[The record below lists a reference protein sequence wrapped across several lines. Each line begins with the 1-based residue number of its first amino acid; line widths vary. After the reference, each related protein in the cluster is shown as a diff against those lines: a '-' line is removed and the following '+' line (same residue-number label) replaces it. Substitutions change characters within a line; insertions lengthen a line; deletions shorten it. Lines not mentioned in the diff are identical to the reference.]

1 MSPLRRNVKRRKPG
15 WVWPFDE
22 TATRVEP
29 HGGPSMSTY
38 DEMSPAERRQLMEA
52 LGSLTGLQEG
62 PNGRPSNGTPSNGTH
77 YEYDP
82 DLKRTVEVTPSGERF
97 PVALVGD
104 KLIRDS
110 EKSVLRKG
118 EAA

>member
-15 WVWPFDE
+15 WVWLFDE

-62 PNGRPSNGTPSNGTH
+62 PNGSFLDGTH

-82 DLKRTVEVTPSGERF
+82 DLKGTVEVTPSGDRL
-97 PVALVGD
+97 PVALVRGEL
-104 KLIRDS
+104 KRDS
-110 EKSVLRKG
+110 ENVVARKG

>member
-1 MSPLRRNVKRRKPG
+1 
-15 WVWPFDE
+15 
-22 TATRVEP
+22 
-29 HGGPSMSTY
+29 MSTY

-62 PNGRPSNGTPSNGTH
+62 PNGTR

-110 EKSVLRKG
+110 ERSVLRKG

>member
-1 MSPLRRNVKRRKPG
+1 M
-15 WVWPFDE
+15 
-22 TATRVEP
+22 A
-29 HGGPSMSTY
+29 TY
-38 DEMSPAERRQLMEA
+38 DEMSPAERRRLMEL

-62 PNGRPSNGTPSNGTH
+62 PSGRPPNGTH

-82 DLKRTVEVTPSGERF
+82 DLKRTVEVTPAGERF

-110 EKSVLRKG
+110 AKPALRKG

>member
-1 MSPLRRNVKRRKPG
+1 M
-15 WVWPFDE
+15 
-22 TATRVEP
+22 A
-29 HGGPSMSTY
+29 TY
-38 DEMSPAERRQLMEA
+38 DKMSAEERQQLMEA
-52 LGSLTGLQEG
+52 RGSLTGLQED
-62 PNGRPSNGTPSNGTH
+62 PNGRPSNGTH

>member
-1 MSPLRRNVKRRKPG
+1 VSPLRRNVKRRKPG
-15 WVWPFDE
+15 WVWLFDV

-62 PNGRPSNGTPSNGTH
+62 PNGTPSNGTH

-82 DLKRTVEVTPSGERF
+82 DLKGTVEVTPSGDRF
-97 PVALVGD
+97 PVALVRGEL
-104 KLIRDS
+104 KRDS
-110 EKSVLRKG
+110 ADVVARKG

>member
-1 MSPLRRNVKRRKPG
+1 
-15 WVWPFDE
+15 VWLFDE

-29 HGGPSMSTY
+29 HGGSSMSTY
-38 DEMSPAERRQLMEA
+38 DEMSPAERRQLIEA

-62 PNGRPSNGTPSNGTH
+62 PNGRPSSGAH

>member
-1 MSPLRRNVKRRKPG
+1 
-15 WVWPFDE
+15 
-22 TATRVEP
+22 
-29 HGGPSMSTY
+29 MSTY

-97 PVALVGD
+97 PVVLVGD

>member
-1 MSPLRRNVKRRKPG
+1 MPRLRAVVDR
-15 WVWPFDE
+15 
-22 TATRVEP
+22 
-29 HGGPSMSTY
+29 HGGPSMATY
-38 DEMSPAERRQLMEA
+38 DKMSPAERRQLMEV
-52 LGSLTGLQEG
+52 LGSLTGLQGG
-62 PNGRPSNGTPSNGTH
+62 PNGTPPNGTD

-110 EKSVLRKG
+110 EKSALRKG

>member
-1 MSPLRRNVKRRKPG
+1 MGVAVRRDCDASRASRG
-15 WVWPFDE
+15 S
-22 TATRVEP
+22 
-29 HGGPSMSTY
+29 SMSTY

-62 PNGRPSNGTPSNGTH
+62 PNGRPSNGTH

-110 EKSVLRKG
+110 EKSVRRKG

>member
-1 MSPLRRNVKRRKPG
+1 
-15 WVWPFDE
+15 
-22 TATRVEP
+22 
-29 HGGPSMSTY
+29 MSTY
-38 DEMSPAERRQLMEA
+38 DEMSPAERRQLMEV

-62 PNGRPSNGTPSNGTH
+62 PNGRPSNGTH